1 MKPSQVKALDKL
13 FSEVIRLRANGFCEH
28 CGLWVGFDKIDPSH
42 YLVRANKNLRW
53 DEDNVFGLKHE
64 CHMYFDNHKSEFT
77 SWVATR
83 LGIEQ
88 FDRLVLKH
96 NTIQKLDYET
106 IKEQLQTRLK
116 ELEGIR
122 GI

>member
-1 MKPSQVKALDKL
+1 MKSSQITTLDNI
-13 FSEVIRLRANGFCEH
+13 FSEIIRLRANGYCEH
-28 CGLWVGFDKIDPSH
+28 CGLWVGFNKIDPSH

-77 SWVATR
+77 SWIVTR
-83 LGIEQ
+83 LGIER

-96 NTIQKLDYET
+96 NTIQKLDYIT
-106 IKEQLQTRLK
+106 IKVQLQTRLN
-116 ELEGIR
+116 ELKDIR
-122 GI
+122 G

>member
-1 MKPSQVKALDKL
+1 MKSSQITTLDNI
-13 FSEVIRLRANGFCEH
+13 FSEIIRLRANGYCEH

-77 SWVATR
+77 SWIVTR
-83 LGIEQ
+83 LGIER

-96 NTIQKLDYET
+96 NTIQKLDYIT
-106 IKEQLQTRLK
+106 IKVQLQTRLN
-116 ELEGIR
+116 ELKDIR
-122 GI
+122 G

>member
-13 FSEVIRLRANGFCEH
+13 FSEVIRLRSNGFCEH

-42 YLVRANKNLRW
+42 YYVRGHKNLRF

-77 SWVATR
+77 SWVVNR
-83 LGIEQ
+83 LGIQ
-88 FDRLVLKH
+88 RFDRLVVQN

-106 IKEQLQTRLK
+106 LKTQLQNRIKELQK
-116 ELEGIR
+116 
-122 GI
+122 

>member
-1 MKPSQVKALDKL
+1 MNPSQVKALDKL

-64 CHMYFDNHKSEFT
+64 CHMYFDLHKSEFT
-77 SWVATR
+77 SWVANR
-83 LGIEQ
+83 LGIER

-96 NTIQKLDYET
+96 TTIQKLDYIT
-106 IKEQLQTRLK
+106 IKVQLQTRLN
-116 ELEGIR
+116 ELKDIR
-122 GI
+122 G

>member
-28 CGLWVGFDKIDPSH
+28 CGRWVGFDKIDPSH

-64 CHMYFDNHKSEFT
+64 CHMFFDLHKTEFT
-77 SWVATR
+77 AWVFGR
-83 LGIEQ
+83 LGIQ
-88 FDRLVLKH
+88 RFDRLVLKH
-96 NTIQKLDYET
+96 TTIQKLDYIT
-106 IKEQLQTRLK
+106 IKSQLETRLNELK
-116 ELEGIR
+116 EMR
-122 GI
+122 G

>member
-1 MKPSQVKALDKL
+1 MKSSQITTLDNI
-13 FSEVIRLRANGFCEH
+13 FSEIIRLRANGYCEH

-77 SWVATR
+77 SWIVTR
-83 LGIEQ
+83 LGIER

-96 NTIQKLDYET
+96 TTIQKLDYIT
-106 IKEQLQTRLK
+106 IKTQLQTRLNELK
-116 ELEGIR
+116 EIR
-122 GI
+122 G